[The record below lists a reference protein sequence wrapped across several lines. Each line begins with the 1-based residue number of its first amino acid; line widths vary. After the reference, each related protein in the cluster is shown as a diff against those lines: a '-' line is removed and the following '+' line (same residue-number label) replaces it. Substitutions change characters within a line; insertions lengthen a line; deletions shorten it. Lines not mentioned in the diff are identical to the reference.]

1 MQAVD
6 IYSLQAASYTY
17 ANSDEVIII
26 TTRFIVD
33 SILIFFYGLSS
44 KSTQKVIFT
53 TNNGKVIKEC
63 VEKSCG

>member
-17 ANSDEVIII
+17 ANSDEV